1 MSNNLDQLT
10 DWLKDHKITEVECM
24 IADLTGITRGKISP
38 TNKFIAEKGMRLPES
53 VLLQTVTGDYV
64 EDDIYYELLDPA
76 DIDMVCRPDQ
86 NAVFVVPWA
95 IEPTAQVIHDTYDK
109 QGNPIEL
116 SPRNVLKKVLKL
128 YADHGWQPI
137 VAPEME
143 FYLTKRSDDPD
154 YPLQPPVGRSG
165 RPETGRQSFS
175 IEAANE
181 FDPLFEDVY
190 DWCELQELDL
200 DTLIHEDGT
209 AQMEIN
215 FRHGDALSLADQIL
229 VFKRTMREAA
239 LKHDVAATF
248 MAKPMTGEPGSAM
261 HLHQSI
267 IDIETGKNV
276 FSNDDGSMSQLFL
289 NHIGGLQKFIPELLP
304 LFAPN
309 VNSFRRFLPDTS
321 APVNVEWGEENRTVG
336 LRVPD
341 AGPQNRRVE
350 NRLPGA
356 DANPYLA
363 IAASLLCGYIGMVEG
378 INPSA
383 PVVGRGYERR
393 NLRLPLTI
401 EDALERM
408 ENSKTVEKYL
418 DAAILVHPESPE
430 SVIDLA
436 YAVGSTSKLIAAAQN
451 LPNKTFIVATDR
463 GIFYKMQQLCPDKVF
478 IEAPTAGNGAA
489 CRSCAHCPWM
499 AMNTLER
506 TLECLQKGT
515 NEIFVDPALVPHAVR
530 PLKRMLDFT
539 QAARLKLA
547 GNA

>member
-10 DWLKDHKITEVECM
+10 DWLKEHKITEVECL
-24 IADLTGITRGKISP
+24 ISDLTGITRGKISP

-64 EDDIYYELLDPA
+64 DDDIYYELLDPA
-76 DIDMVCRPDQ
+76 DIDMICRPDE
-86 NAVFVVPWA
+86 NAVFLVPWA

-109 QGNPIEL
+109 KGNPVEL

-128 YADHGWQPI
+128 YADKGWQPI

-143 FYLTKRSDDPD
+143 FYLTKRSEDPD
-154 YPLQPPVGRSG
+154 FPLQPPVGRSG

-190 DWCELQELDL
+190 DWCELQQLDL

-215 FRHGDALSLADQIL
+215 FRHGDALHLADQIL

-239 LKHDVAATF
+239 LKHNVAATF

-261 HLHQSI
+261 HLHQSVV
-267 IDIETGKNV
+267 DVTTGKNI
-276 FSNDDGSMSQLFL
+276 FSNEDGSMSTLFL
-289 NHIGGLQKFIPELLP
+289 NHIGGLQKFIPEALP

-341 AGPQNRRVE
+341 AGPQSRRVE
-350 NRLPGA
+350 NRLPGTEGKLHRGQPTVSA
-356 DANPYLA
+356 IQVTLQTPKTRKSRRVVILSSGTVARLREHQQRQQQEREILGPDGLDEDFVFANEFGGPTAPRTLGEWPDDRELGIA
-363 IAASLLCGYIGMVEG
+363 IAEIAIGTH
-378 INPSA
+378 A
-383 PVVGRGYERR
+383 PD
-393 NLRLPLTI
+393 T
-401 EDALERM
+401 
-408 ENSKTVEKYL
+408 
-418 DAAILVHPESPE
+418 
-430 SVIDLA
+430 
-436 YAVGSTSKLIAAAQN
+436 
-451 LPNKTFIVATDR
+451 AT
-463 GIFYKMQQLCPDKVF
+463 P
-478 IEAPTAGNGAA
+478 
-489 CRSCAHCPWM
+489 
-499 AMNTLER
+499 
-506 TLECLQKGT
+506 
-515 NEIFVDPALVPHAVR
+515 
-530 PLKRMLDFT
+530 
-539 QAARLKLA
+539 
-547 GNA
+547 